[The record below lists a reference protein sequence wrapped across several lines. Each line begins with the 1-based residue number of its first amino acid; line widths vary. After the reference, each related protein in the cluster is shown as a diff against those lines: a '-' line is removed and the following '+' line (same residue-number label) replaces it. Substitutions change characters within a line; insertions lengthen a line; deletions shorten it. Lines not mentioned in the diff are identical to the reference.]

1 MLLVDHNT
9 IVELYAIAK
18 TTTQH
23 LAQQVN
29 VVLLQ
34 ILIHIPA
41 RYLYE
46 ESPAVFV
53 VLLEDDWREPCSE
66 LLLRDVV
73 LDELKAVVPKRLWI
87 HFHTAIVVLLINYFN
102 AVNNDF
108 DCKGRYF
115 F

>member
-1 MLLVDHNT
+1 MLLVDHDT

-23 LAQQVN
+23 LTQQVD

-41 RYLYE
+41 RYLHE

-53 VLLEDDWREPCSE
+53 VLFEDDWREPCSE

-87 HFHTAIVVLLINYFN
+87 HFHTAIVVLLINSFN